1 MKGLQIAASCNSVSV
16 HCMNIHWH
24 TRQMHIFMAHVP
36 VLPDVWCEIERYVL
50 LSEHLNAITE
60 LCMKADILS

>member
-1 MKGLQIAASCNSVSV
+1 
-16 HCMNIHWH
+16 
-24 TRQMHIFMAHVP
+24 MHIFMAHVP